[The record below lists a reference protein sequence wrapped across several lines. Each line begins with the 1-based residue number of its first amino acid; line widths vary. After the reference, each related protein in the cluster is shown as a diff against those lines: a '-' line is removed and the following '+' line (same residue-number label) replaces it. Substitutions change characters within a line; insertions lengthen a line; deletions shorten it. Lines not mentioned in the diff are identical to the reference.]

1 LRRALLTL
9 GGTVAGIAALL
20 AVKFQPAAS
29 STLAAGSQSVP
40 VPSAAAPSAGASAAS
55 ASAAGNSAGTGKPA
69 ATGKPSASSMPRS
82 SSSGAS
88 STGGTGGTTQSTT
101 ARTFTGAVDN
111 TQYGPMQVAITVS
124 GKKITK
130 VTVVQETNDGGLSS
144 SIDAMAIPKLTSE
157 ALTAQSAKIDA
168 VSGASY
174 TSAGYIQ
181 SLQSAVDQAGL

>member
-20 AVKFQPAAS
+20 AFKFQPAAS
-29 STLAAGSQSVP
+29 SPLAGAPAQPLATGVQAPAS
-40 VPSAAAPSAGASAAS
+40 PSATRSPAA
-55 ASAAGNSAGTGKPA
+55 TGKPR
-69 ATGKPSASSMPRS
+69 ATGKPSASS
-82 SSSGAS
+82 G
-88 STGGTGGTTQSTT
+88 GGTAQSTI

-124 GKKITK
+124 GKQITK
-130 VTVVQETNDGGLSS
+130 VTVVQQTNTGGLST
-144 SIDAMAIPKLTSE
+144 SIDAMSIPKLTSE
-157 ALTAQSAKIDA
+157 ALAAQSARIDA

-181 SLQSAVDQAGL
+181 SLQSAIDQAGL

>member
-9 GGTVAGIAALL
+9 GGTAAGIAALL

-29 STLAAGSQSVP
+29 SAAVAGTQVVPVATGSQ
-40 VPSAAAPSAGASAAS
+40 SAAAPPAST
-55 ASAAGNSAGTGKPA
+55 SAAGKSAGTGKAA
-69 ATGKPSASSMPRS
+69 ATGKPSASSRPG
-82 SSSGAS
+82 SGS
-88 STGGTGGTTQSTT
+88 STGGTGGTTQSTA

-111 TQYGPMQVAITVS
+111 TQYGPMQIAITVS

-130 VTVVQETNDGGLSS
+130 VTVVQETNTGQLSA
-144 SIDAMAIPKLTSE
+144 SIDAMSIPKLTSE
-157 ALTAQSAKIDA
+157 ALAAQSAKIDA

>member
-1 LRRALLTL
+1 MLRAILTL
-9 GGTVAGIAALL
+9 AGTAAGIAALV

-29 STLAAGSQSVP
+29 SALVAGAPVVPVATGSQ
-40 VPSAAAPSAGASAAS
+40 SAAAPPAST
-55 ASAAGNSAGTGKPA
+55 SAAGKSAG
-69 ATGKPSASSMPRS
+69 TGKPSASSMPGS
-82 SSSGAS
+82 GSSGGS
-88 STGGTGGTTQSTT
+88 SAGGTAQSTT

-130 VTVVQETNDGGLSS
+130 VTVVQKTDDGQLSA
-144 SIDAMAIPKLTSE
+144 SIDAMSLPKLTSE
-157 ALTAQSAKIDA
+157 ALAAQSAKIDA

-181 SLQSAVDQAGL
+181 SLQSAIDQAGL